1 MSHASD
7 RSRHLPEARRPQAA
21 GRELGQRSS
30 FHRRAAHHHGRP
42 HRARWP
48 GLRPQAAPP
57 CGLPAPFRAQLP
69 AGGRRGQGGRINV
82 VEESESLLF
91 TNVGDFLPGTVV
103 EVIRRDAPPEIYRNR
118 FLAEAMVNLGMID
131 TIGSGIK
138 RMFQKQRDRNFPM
151 PDYDLSEAQRV

>member
-1 MSHASD
+1 
-7 RSRHLPEARRPQAA
+7 
-21 GRELGQRSS
+21 
-30 FHRRAAHHHGRP
+30 
-42 HRARWP
+42 
-48 GLRPQAAPP
+48 
-57 CGLPAPFRAQLP
+57 
-69 AGGRRGQGGRINV
+69 
-82 VEESESLLF
+82 
-91 TNVGDFLPGTVV
+91 V